1 MIIDYINPFVD
12 ASYEILSQYIKDG
25 SLKSSDIS
33 LSSNISSVSGIAA
46 IIGLTNDIC
55 GNVVIELDMATSD
68 KIVFM
73 MNDNKEG
80 LSEDIYYS
88 TMKEL
93 VNLIGGLSVTKLEK
107 SGFNVGLTPP
117 MIIKGENVEYIIS
130 DSEALHV
137 RLESSIG
144 IFDVLVAIVSYKE

>member
-46 IIGLTNDIC
+46 MIGLTNDIR
-55 GNVVIELDMATSD
+55 GNVVIELDMETAD

-107 SGFNVGLTPP
+107 YGFNVGLTPP

-137 RLESSIG
+137 RLESSMG
-144 IFDVLVAIVSYKE
+144 VFDVLVAIVSYKG